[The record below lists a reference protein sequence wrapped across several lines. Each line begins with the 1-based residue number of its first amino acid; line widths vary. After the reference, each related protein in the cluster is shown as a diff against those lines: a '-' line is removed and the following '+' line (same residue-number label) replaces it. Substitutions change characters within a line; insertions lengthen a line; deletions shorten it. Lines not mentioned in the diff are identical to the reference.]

1 MQIVS
6 YSIQHLLQS
15 NIGTVVIIPYVRIEQ
30 LHKDYLVVQQA
41 LVAVG
46 VE

>member
-6 YSIQHLLQS
+6 YSIQHLFQ
-15 NIGTVVIIPYVRIEQ
+15 NDIATVVIIPCVQSEQ